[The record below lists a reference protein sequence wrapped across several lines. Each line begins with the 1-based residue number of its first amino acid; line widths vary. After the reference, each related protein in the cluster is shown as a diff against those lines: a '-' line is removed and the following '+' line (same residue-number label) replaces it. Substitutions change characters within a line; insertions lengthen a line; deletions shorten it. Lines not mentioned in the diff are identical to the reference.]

1 MGRPGGRRRAHAM
14 NVLPLYAQLIN
25 LFAAI
30 LLLLSFAM
38 LAQRRVLSLIDL
50 FAAQG
55 LTTVGVERLP
65 THGGSLRIFAERTED
80 QPVVGPSVDLLLRE
94 EAAWGIGQPE
104 RYDTF
109 GADAA
114 RIRRDLVAFVAESRA
129 AGRRIAAA
137 WVRKATVARAG
148 SHENNAAARPSGTR

>member
-1 MGRPGGRRRAHAM
+1 M

-55 LTTVGVERLP
+55 LAL
-65 THGGSLRIFAERTED
+65 
-80 QPVVGPSVDLLLRE
+80 
-94 EAAWGIGQPE
+94 AASTAI
-104 RYDTF
+104 
-109 GADAA
+109 
-114 RIRRDLVAFVAESRA
+114 VAFGTGQHHLYWS
-129 AGRRIAAA
+129 AGLTLVLKVFLLPWILYRLIRQLD
-137 WVRKATVARAG
+137 VKSLLYTG
-148 SHENNAAARPSGTR
+148 